1 MPRSPSPYFLIS
13 LLLQPFPNHPPQMWS
28 VGCIMGELLLGTAL
42 LPGQGEFE
50 QIDKIVNLLGT
61 PNEEVWPG
69 LKELPNYNK
78 VRE

>member
-1 MPRSPSPYFLIS
+1 
-13 LLLQPFPNHPPQMWS
+13 MWS